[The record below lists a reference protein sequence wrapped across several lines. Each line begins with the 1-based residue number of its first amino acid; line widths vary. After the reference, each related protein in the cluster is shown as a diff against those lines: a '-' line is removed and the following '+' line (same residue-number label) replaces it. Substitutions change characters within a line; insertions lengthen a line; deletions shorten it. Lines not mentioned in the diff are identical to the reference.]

1 MKQRYELMAPAGNFP
16 MLAAAIHA
24 GADAVY
30 FGLNIFSMRA
40 NSKNFNIADL
50 DEMREMC
57 NESERNVKLYLTLN
71 TIIYPEEIEQLEETI
86 IAVKDK
92 VDAVICWDNA
102 VIMLCNKHDVPFF
115 ISTQASVSN
124 KQSAE
129 FYKSFGAKRVV
140 LARELNLEQI
150 KEISE
155 VIEIECFAH
164 GAMCVAVSGRC
175 FMSQMTSKKSANRGE
190 CHQNCRRSYTIT
202 DSSGNELEIEN
213 SRVMSAKDLCTL
225 ELIEDMKQAGIYS
238 YKIEGRGRDPRYVDV
253 VTRVYRKALDN
264 HLTKEEVQE
273 GIKELEKVF
282 NRQFSTGFYLGK
294 PTQDDFSTAE
304 NNEATE
310 IKIFIG
316 KVQNYYQKIEV
327 AEIKLNEDLKIG
339 DQIIIIGKKTGL
351 KRIYIES
358 MQIESKNVAG
368 ACKGDE
374 VGIKISDI
382 RKNDE
387 VYIVKSKDKT
397 NKSDSFVQLK
407 Q

>member
-1 MKQRYELMAPAGNFP
+1 MKPKYELMAPAGNFP
-16 MLAAAIHA
+16 MLAAAINA

-40 NSKNFNIADL
+40 NSKNFNISDL

-57 NESERNVKLYLTLN
+57 DESKRKVKLYLTLN
-71 TIIYPEEIEQLEETI
+71 TIIFGEEITQLEETI

-92 VDAVICWDNA
+92 VDAIICWDNA
-102 VIMLCNKHDVPFF
+102 VIMLCNKHNVPFF
-115 ISTQASVSN
+115 ISTQASISN

-129 FYKSFGAKRVV
+129 FYKSLGAKRVV

-164 GAMCVAVSGRC
+164 GAMCVAISGRC
-175 FMSQMTSKKSANRGE
+175 FMSQMTSEKSANRGE

-202 DSSGNELEIEN
+202 DSSGNELQIEN

-225 ELIEDMKQAGIYS
+225 ELIEDMKKTGIHS
-238 YKIEGRGRDPRYVDV
+238 FKIEGRGRDPRYVDV

-264 HLTKEEVQE
+264 ELTKEEVE
-273 GIKELEKVF
+273 SGIAELEKVF

-310 IKIFIG
+310 MKIFIG
-316 KVQNYYQKIEV
+316 RVLNYYQKVEV
-327 AEIKLNEDLKIG
+327 ASIKINEDIKIG
-339 DQIIIIGKKTGL
+339 DELIIIGKKTGL
-351 KRIYIES
+351 KRIIIDS
-358 MQIESKNVAG
+358 MQIESEVVTKA
-368 ACKGDE
+368 AKGVE
-374 VGIKISDI
+374 VGINISGI

-387 VYIVKSKDKT
+387 VYIVKTKEKSK
-397 NKSDSFVQLK
+397 NSKSPVDVQ
-407 Q
+407 